1 MDRQYKFK
9 IRLDYMSSKPSK
21 GFFSGKN
28 AEDLAEDLRQNKVSS
43 LRNVPI
49 QGVIVEEI
57 DMSQDVYV
65 LHDDVTSRKQAF
77 APVTIL
83 LSADSVEDILPLVM
97 LDEFRTVQV
106 LEPKEWNLTHLH
118 IEKILFKI
126 NEELMEYRKI
136 IERKFDNWK

>member
-9 IRLDYMSSKPSK
+9 IRLDYMSAKPNK
-21 GFFSGKN
+21 GFFSGKSV
-28 AEDLAEDLRQNKVSS
+28 EDLAEELRQNKVAS

-49 QGVIVEEI
+49 QGVIVEDI
-57 DMSQDVYV
+57 DMSQEVYI
-65 LHDDVTSRKQAF
+65 LYDEVTSRKQAY

-106 LEPKEWNLTHLH
+106 LEPKIWNLNHLH

-136 IERKFDNWK
+136 IERKIDNWK